1 MSTPDVIIYKISKII
16 YKYRPLFFG
25 AEFEAEFEIYIT
37 RAAFRKDYRKT
48 ARARI
53 ARAIIVILCRRI
65 VKGYAD
71 GLLKDYFPPYFARIN
86 FRNTFF
92 AHRSRIC
99 DDESKF
105 QFRP

>member
-1 MSTPDVIIYKISKII
+1 MSTPYVIIYKISKII

-25 AEFEAEFEIYIT
+25 AKFEAEFEIYIT
-37 RAAFRKDYRKT
+37 RAAFRKDYRKP

-53 ARAIIVILCRRI
+53 ARVIIVFYT
-65 VKGYAD
+65 G

-86 FRNTFF
+86 VRNTFF